1 MVSSVTLNYVYRLIT
16 SCATLRDE
24 KDWMTD
30 YTEVSTVIEWIYL
43 DRNTTFIS
51 TASTEAMLTKF
62 ESKSARV
69 KGKLSVDQNLL
80 LYLLTVTLGL
90 VRNAGNGIKNLT
102 RYCLLC

>member
-24 KDWMTD
+24 KNWMTD
-30 YTEVSTVIEWIYL
+30 YTELSTEIEWIYL
-43 DRNTTFIS
+43 GRNTTFIS

-69 KGKLSVDQNLL
+69 KGKLSVVDQNLL

-90 VRNAGNGIKNLT
+90 VRNNNINL
-102 RYCLLC
+102 LIELKI

>member
-1 MVSSVTLNYVYRLIT
+1 MYRLIT

-24 KDWMTD
+24 KNWMTD

-69 KGKLSVDQNLL
+69 KGKLSVEPESAFVACWQSVTLL
-80 LYLLTVTLGL
+80 LGL
-90 VRNAGNGIKNLT
+90 VRNNSNRIKNLT